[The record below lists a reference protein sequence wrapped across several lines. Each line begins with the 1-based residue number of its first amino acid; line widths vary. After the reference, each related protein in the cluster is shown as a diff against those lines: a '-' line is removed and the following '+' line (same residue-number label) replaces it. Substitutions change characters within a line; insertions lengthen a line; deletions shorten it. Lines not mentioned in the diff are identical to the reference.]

1 MSGHVTERLE
11 TEKKWV
17 CVFVCLHVT
26 RGTLNSSASSAY
38 PHGWSA
44 MQWPNLTQNIL
55 FPIYM
60 PHSSTDWKTK
70 SFYPMEIKRKYT
82 KATLKTE
89 GHFMCTFKS
98 FSLLNK
104 EKKPDWGDIKIHFIL
119 PFSFFFKF
127 NFFTNLFEKV
137 VAFWLS
143 NNGSFPHVLPM
154 LFHPFVALILLP
166 FCLTIYSR
174 KSFKTNL
181 LIIQLVKINS
191 KDSY

>member
-119 PFSFFFKF
+119 PFSFFLKF
-127 NFFTNLFEKV
+127 NFFTNLTVWKSCGFLVEQQ
-137 VAFWLS
+137 WILS
-143 NNGSFPHVLPM
+143 SCDSNAVSSICG
-154 LFHPFVALILLP
+154 
-166 FCLTIYSR
+166 
-174 KSFKTNL
+174 
-181 LIIQLVKINS
+181 INS
-191 KDSY
+191 SSFLSDYILKEVI